1 MEGQAMKY
9 RIEVI
14 VDEESSWPL
23 QRLTRAIN
31 DIDGIDLVTMELV
44 QDE

>member
-1 MEGQAMKY
+1 MKY

-14 VDEESSWPL
+14 INEGYNNPL
-23 QRLTRAIN
+23 LRLGYAIK

-44 QDE
+44 QDDQ